1 MTVQDVDLKEPLVF
15 KGLRAHAQRLWVYR
29 DMVYNLIRKDFR
41 VRYQGAA
48 LGFAWSLGNPLAL
61 IILYDVIFTHVFRAN
76 IKDYVLY
83 IFIGVVSYNLF
94 SQAVLQG
101 CESLTGAAGFLQKIY
116 FPRILV
122 PTANV
127 LFSLVL
133 SIAAFLVLFAV
144 FPLIGGVYRWNML
157 LYPFALLLFI
167 IFSWGIALVFSV
179 LHVEFRDLKHLIEIL
194 LMFVFWVTPITF
206 DAQMIHSHIFH
217 TILALNPLTYF
228 FTAFH
233 DLLYSGRTPSLSTWG
248 LMATFAAMTATAGAL
263 LFRAKASKLIELL

>member
-101 CESLTGAAGFLQKIY
+101 CESLTGAASFLQKIY

-127 LFSLVL
+127 LFRPLLNSEWVPIMDRIPPEDLMG
-133 SIAAFLVLFAV
+133 SGGYGGSEAV
-144 FPLIGGVYRWNML
+144 RGGL
-157 LYPFALLLFI
+157 
-167 IFSWGIALVFSV
+167 G
-179 LHVEFRDLKHLIEIL
+179 D
-194 LMFVFWVTPITF
+194 
-206 DAQMIHSHIFH
+206 
-217 TILALNPLTYF
+217 
-228 FTAFH
+228 
-233 DLLYSGRTPSLSTWG
+233 
-248 LMATFAAMTATAGAL
+248 
-263 LFRAKASKLIELL
+263 